1 MLGNLTSVFEDPDE
15 YRLNFRELKIALV
28 INASGQFQARLTFAM
43 VGCFR
48 VLRAWEDLPRAAFLS
63 FPGDRI
69 FASFPTRPGAPQFWG
84 GVELSPGDIIFHK
97 LGGKTHHRTSAASHW
112 GLLSMTVEDLACWS
126 KVLNGASIPPPTED
140 RILRP
145 SPSDAVRLLYLHA
158 EAARLVETSPDVIGH
173 PEVVRSLEQE
183 MIEAMVNCFAGN
195 QAPSDTPTRR
205 RHANVMVQLEE
216 KLEANPKSAPRL
228 PDLCAALQTSRRT
241 LSDCCVEFVG
251 IPPARYS
258 RLRRL
263 GMVRS
268 PLQSP
273 PSPRD
278 GPLSVEARGTRHRH

>member
-1 MLGNLTSVFEDPDE
+1 MRADDSKLE
-15 YRLNFRELKIALV
+15 
-28 INASGQFQARLTFAM
+28 LTFAM

-112 GLLSMTVEDLACWS
+112 GLLSMTVEDLARWS
-126 KVLNGASIPPPTED
+126 KVLNGESIPAPTED

-145 SPSDAVRLLYLHA
+145 SPADAVRLLHLHA

-183 MIEAMVNCFAGN
+183 MIEATVNCLAGN

-216 KLEANPKSAPRL
+216 KLEADPKSARRL
-228 PDLCAALQTSRRT
+228 PDLCAALQTSPRT
-241 LSDCCVEFVG
+241 LHDCCVEFVG

-263 GMVRS
+263 GMVRCALRHAKLGTTDIKAIAIGCGFTELGRFAADYRMTFGELPS
-268 PLQSP
+268 TTLQ
-273 PSPRD
+273 RRQD
-278 GPLSVEARGTRHRH
+278 QI